1 MPQSLKKTL
10 DKLEFAEPIQAHVVR
25 GILSPEGGITIAQ
38 SGAALA
44 AACEGVASEQ
54 RETRSPEL
62 WVWNKK

>member
-1 MPQSLKKTL
+1 MFFILL
-10 DKLEFAEPIQAHVVR
+10 NKLEFVEPIQAHVVR

-44 AACEGVASEQ
+44 A
-54 RETRSPEL
+54 EL